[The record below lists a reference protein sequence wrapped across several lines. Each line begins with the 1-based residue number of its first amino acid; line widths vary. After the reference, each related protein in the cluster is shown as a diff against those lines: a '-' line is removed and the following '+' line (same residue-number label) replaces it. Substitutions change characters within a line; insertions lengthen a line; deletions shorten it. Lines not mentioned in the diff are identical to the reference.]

1 MKLVGKPDAGNRHV
15 RFDERGQETECCHM
29 AQATAPVLDSTR
41 RHFIT
46 LLGGAAAWP
55 LTARAQQAGWRPTI
69 GFLGTGSS
77 VAWTQW
83 TAAFVRRL
91 GELGWIDGR
100 NVTIE
105 YRWAEG
111 RAERYVEVAAEFIRL
126 KVDVIVTGGAAIP
139 AAMQA
144 TSTIPIVFALAVD
157 AIREGIITNLA
168 RPGGNFTG
176 LSALSSETAS
186 KRLQILSEVIPG
198 LRRLAVLGNVG
209 HAGAAD
215 EMREVQTA
223 AKALGVEIDKLE
235 IRRAEDIATAF
246 ERLTSG
252 AQALYVCPDPLVN
265 SNRVR
270 IGILALGL
278 RLPTMFGFR
287 EYINPAGLMSYGPN
301 IPDLFRRAG
310 EYVDKILRGAKAGEL
325 PVEQPTKFELVVNLT
340 VAKALGLKLPES
352 FLLRADEVIE

>member
-1 MKLVGKPDAGNRHV
+1 MK
-15 RFDERGQETECCHM
+15 
-29 AQATAPVLDSTR
+29 R
-41 RHFIT
+41 RTFIT
-46 LLGGAAAWP
+46 LIGGAAAPWP
-55 LTARAQQAGWRPTI
+55 LAARAQQAGRRPTI

-111 RAERYVEVAAEFIRL
+111 RAERYVEVAAEFVRL
-126 KVDVIVTGGAAIP
+126 NVDVIVTGGAAIP

-168 RPGGNFTG
+168 RPGGNVTG

-223 AKALGVEIDKLE
+223 AKALGLEIDKPE

-287 EYINPAGLMSYGPN
+287 EYVDPAGLMSYGPN
-301 IPDLFRRAG
+301 IPHLFRRAG

-340 VAKALGLKLPES
+340 VAKALGLKLSES
-352 FLLRADEVIE
+352 LLLRADEVIE

>member
-1 MKLVGKPDAGNRHV
+1 M
-15 RFDERGQETECCHM
+15 
-29 AQATAPVLDSTR
+29 R
-41 RHFIT
+41 RRKFIT
-46 LLGGAAAWP
+46 LLGGAAAAWP
-55 LTARAQQAGWRPTI
+55 LTARAQQAGRRPTI
-69 GFLGTGSS
+69 GFFGTGSS

-111 RAERYVEVAAEFIRL
+111 RAERYVEVAAEFVRL
-126 KVDVIVTGGAAIP
+126 KVDVIVTGGSAIP

-157 AIREGIITNLA
+157 AIREGITTNLA
-168 RPGGNFTG
+168 RPGGNATG

-186 KRLQILSEVIPG
+186 KRLQILSEVIAG

-209 HAGAAD
+209 HAGAVD
-215 EMREVQTA
+215 EMREVHTA

-252 AQALYVCPDPLVN
+252 TQALYVCPDPLVN

-287 EYINPAGLMSYGPN
+287 EYVDPAGLMSYGPS
-301 IPDLFRRAG
+301 IPDLFRRAA
-310 EYVDKILRGAKAGEL
+310 EYVDKILHGTKPGDL
-325 PVEQPTKFELVVNLT
+325 PVELPTKFELVINLT
-340 VAKALGLKLPES
+340 VAKALGLNLPES
-352 FLLRADEVIE
+352 LLLRADEVIE

>member
-1 MKLVGKPDAGNRHV
+1 V
-15 RFDERGQETECCHM
+15 R
-29 AQATAPVLDSTR
+29 R
-41 RHFIT
+41 REFIT
-46 LLGGAAAWP
+46 LIGGAVAAWP
-55 LTARAQQAGWRPTI
+55 LAGRAQQAGRRPTI

-111 RAERYVEVAAEFIRL
+111 RAERYVEVAAEFVRL

-157 AIREGIITNLA
+157 AIREGIIANLA
-168 RPGGNFTG
+168 RPGGNVTG
-176 LSALSSETAS
+176 LSALSSEIAS

-209 HAGAAD
+209 HAGVAD

-278 RLPTMFGFR
+278 RLPTMFGWR
-287 EYINPAGLMSYGPN
+287 EYIDPAGLMSYGPN

-325 PVEQPTKFELVVNLT
+325 PVEQPTKFELGVNLT

-352 FLLRADEVIE
+352 FLLRADEMIE

>member
-1 MKLVGKPDAGNRHV
+1 
-15 RFDERGQETECCHM
+15 M
-29 AQATAPVLDSTR
+29 AIHIQR
-41 RHFIT
+41 REFIT
-46 LLGGAAAWP
+46 LLGGAAAALP
-55 LTARAQQAGWRPTI
+55 LAARAQQAGRRPII

-111 RAERYVEVAAEFIRL
+111 RAERYVEVAAEFVRL

-144 TSTIPIVFALAVD
+144 TSTIPIVFALAVG

-168 RPGGNFTG
+168 RPGGNVTG

-198 LRRLAVLGNVG
+198 LRRLAMLGNVG
-209 HAGAAD
+209 
-215 EMREVQTA
+215 
-223 AKALGVEIDKLE
+223 
-235 IRRAEDIATAF
+235 
-246 ERLTSG
+246 
-252 AQALYVCPDPLVN
+252 
-265 SNRVR
+265 
-270 IGILALGL
+270 
-278 RLPTMFGFR
+278 
-287 EYINPAGLMSYGPN
+287 
-301 IPDLFRRAG
+301 
-310 EYVDKILRGAKAGEL
+310 
-325 PVEQPTKFELVVNLT
+325 
-340 VAKALGLKLPES
+340 
-352 FLLRADEVIE
+352 

>member
-1 MKLVGKPDAGNRHV
+1 
-15 RFDERGQETECCHM
+15 
-29 AQATAPVLDSTR
+29 
-41 RHFIT
+41 
-46 LLGGAAAWP
+46 
-55 LTARAQQAGWRPTI
+55 
-69 GFLGTGSS
+69 
-77 VAWTQW
+77 
-83 TAAFVRRL
+83 
-91 GELGWIDGR
+91 
-100 NVTIE
+100 
-105 YRWAEG
+105 
-111 RAERYVEVAAEFIRL
+111 
-126 KVDVIVTGGAAIP
+126 
-139 AAMQA
+139 MQA

-168 RPGGNFTG
+168 RPGGNVTG

-252 AQALYVCPDPLVN
+252 AQALYVCPEPLVN

-287 EYINPAGLMSYGPN
+287 EYIDPAGLMSYGPN

-352 FLLRADEVIE
+352 FLLRADEVID

>member
-1 MKLVGKPDAGNRHV
+1 M
-15 RFDERGQETECCHM
+15 M
-29 AQATAPVLDSTR
+29 R
-41 RHFIT
+41 RREFIT
-46 LLGGAAAWP
+46 LLGGAAAAWP
-55 LTARAQQAGWRPTI
+55 LAARAQQAGRRPTI

-111 RAERYVEVAAEFIRL
+111 RAERYVEVVAEFVRL
-126 KVDVIVTGGAAIP
+126 KVDVIVTGGSAIP
-139 AAMQA
+139 AAIQA

-157 AIREGIITNLA
+157 ATREGIITNLA
-168 RPGGNFTG
+168 RPGGNVTG

-287 EYINPAGLMSYGPN
+287 EYVDPAGLMSYGPN

-325 PVEQPTKFELVVNLT
+325 PVEQPTKFELVVNLI

-352 FLLRADEVIE
+352 FLLRADEMIE

>member
-1 MKLVGKPDAGNRHV
+1 MK
-15 RFDERGQETECCHM
+15 
-29 AQATAPVLDSTR
+29 R
-41 RHFIT
+41 REFIA
-46 LLGGAAAWP
+46 LLSGAAASWP
-55 LTARAQQAGWRPTI
+55 LAARAQQAGRGPTI

-77 VAWTQW
+77 GAWTQW

-111 RAERYVEVAAEFIRL
+111 RAERYVEVVAEFVRL
-126 KVDVIVTGGAAIP
+126 KVDVIVTGGSAIP
-139 AAMQA
+139 AAIQA

-157 AIREGIITNLA
+157 ATREGIITNLA
-168 RPGGNFTG
+168 RPGGNVTG

-198 LRRLAVLGNVG
+198 LRRLALLGNVG

-252 AQALYVCPDPLVN
+252 AQALYVCPEPLVN

-287 EYINPAGLMSYGPN
+287 EYIDPAGLMSYGPN

>member
-1 MKLVGKPDAGNRHV
+1 M
-15 RFDERGQETECCHM
+15 
-29 AQATAPVLDSTR
+29 R
-41 RHFIT
+41 RRDFIT
-46 LLGGAAAWP
+46 LFGGAAATWP
-55 LTARAQQAGWRPTI
+55 LAARAQQAGRRPTI

-111 RAERYVEVAAEFIRL
+111 RAERYVEVAAEFVRL

-139 AAMQA
+139 AATQA

-168 RPGGNFTG
+168 RPGGNVTG

-223 AKALGVEIDKLE
+223 AKALGVKIDKLE
-235 IRRAEDIATAF
+235 IRRAEDIATF

-287 EYINPAGLMSYGPN
+287 EYVDPAGLMSYGPN

-352 FLLRADEVIE
+352 LLLRADEVIE

>member
-1 MKLVGKPDAGNRHV
+1 
-15 RFDERGQETECCHM
+15 
-29 AQATAPVLDSTR
+29 
-41 RHFIT
+41 
-46 LLGGAAAWP
+46 
-55 LTARAQQAGWRPTI
+55 
-69 GFLGTGSS
+69 
-77 VAWTQW
+77 
-83 TAAFVRRL
+83 
-91 GELGWIDGR
+91 
-100 NVTIE
+100 
-105 YRWAEG
+105 
-111 RAERYVEVAAEFIRL
+111 
-126 KVDVIVTGGAAIP
+126 
-139 AAMQA
+139 MQA
-144 TSTIPIVFALAVD
+144 TSTIPIVFALAID
-157 AIREGIITNLA
+157 PITEGIITNLA
-168 RPGGNFTG
+168 RPGGNVTG
-176 LSALSSETAS
+176 LSVMSSETAS
-186 KRLQILSEVIPG
+186 KRLTILSEVIPG

-209 HAGAAD
+209 HAGAMD

-265 SNRVR
+265 ANRNR

-287 EYINPAGLMSYGPN
+287 EYVDPAGLMSYGPN

-310 EYVDKILRGAKAGEL
+310 EYVDKILRAAKAGEL
-325 PVEQPTKFELVVNLT
+325 PVEQPTKFDLVVNLT

>member
-1 MKLVGKPDAGNRHV
+1 MK
-15 RFDERGQETECCHM
+15 
-29 AQATAPVLDSTR
+29 R
-41 RHFIT
+41 REFIT
-46 LLGGAAAWP
+46 LLGGATAAWP
-55 LTARAQQAGWRPTI
+55 LASRAQQAGPRPTI

-111 RAERYVEVAAEFIRL
+111 RAERYVEVVAEFVRL
-126 KVDVIVTGGAAIP
+126 KVDVIVTGGSAIP
-139 AAMQA
+139 AAIQA

-157 AIREGIITNLA
+157 ATREGIITNLA
-168 RPGGNFTG
+168 RPGGNVTG

-287 EYINPAGLMSYGPN
+287 EYIDPAGLMSYGPN

>member
-1 MKLVGKPDAGNRHV
+1 M
-15 RFDERGQETECCHM
+15 
-29 AQATAPVLDSTR
+29 R
-41 RHFIT
+41 RREFIT
-46 LLGGAAAWP
+46 LLGGWAVSLP
-55 LTARAQQAGWRPTI
+55 LVARAQQAGQRPTI
-69 GFLGTGSS
+69 GFLGTSSS
-77 VAWTQW
+77 VAWTRW

-111 RAERYVEVAAEFIRL
+111 RAERYVEVATEFVRL
-126 KVDVIVTGGAAIP
+126 KVDVIVTGGSAIP

-144 TSTIPIVFALAVD
+144 TSTTPIVFALAVD
-157 AIREGIITNLA
+157 PITEGIITNLA
-168 RPGGNFTG
+168 RPGGNVTG
-176 LSALSSETAS
+176 LSLMSSEIAS
-186 KRLQILSEVIPG
+186 KRLTILSEVIPG

-209 HAGAAD
+209 YAGAVD

-252 AQALYVCPDPLVN
+252 AQALHVCPDPLVN
-265 SNRVR
+265 ANRNR

-287 EYINPAGLMSYGPN
+287 EHADPSGLMSYGPH

>member
-1 MKLVGKPDAGNRHV
+1 
-15 RFDERGQETECCHM
+15 M
-29 AQATAPVLDSTR
+29 AIHIQR
-41 RHFIT
+41 REFIT
-46 LLGGAAAWP
+46 LLGGAAAALP
-55 LTARAQQAGWRPTI
+55 LAARAQQAGRRPII

-111 RAERYVEVAAEFIRL
+111 RAERYVEVAAEFVRL

-144 TSTIPIVFALAVD
+144 TSTIPIVFALAVG

-168 RPGGNFTG
+168 RPGGNVTG

-198 LRRLAVLGNVG
+198 LRRLAMLGNVG

-215 EMREVQTA
+215 EMREVQA

-246 ERLTSG
+246 ERLTSA

-287 EYINPAGLMSYGPN
+287 QYIDPAGLMSYGPN

-352 FLLRADEVIE
+352 FLLRADEMIE

>member
-1 MKLVGKPDAGNRHV
+1 M
-15 RFDERGQETECCHM
+15 
-29 AQATAPVLDSTR
+29 
-41 RHFIT
+41 
-46 LLGGAAAWP
+46 
-55 LTARAQQAGWRPTI
+55 
-69 GFLGTGSS
+69 
-77 VAWTQW
+77 AWTHW
-83 TAAFVRRL
+83 TPAFVRRL

-111 RAERYVEVAAEFIRL
+111 RAERYVEVAAEFVRL
-126 KVDVIVTGGAAIP
+126 KVDVIVTGGSAIP

-168 RPGGNFTG
+168 RPGGNVTG

-186 KRLQILSEVIPG
+186 KRLQILSEVIRG

-270 IGILALGL
+270 IGILAFGL

-287 EYINPAGLMSYGPN
+287 EYIDPAGLMSYGPN

>member
-1 MKLVGKPDAGNRHV
+1 MMKRC
-15 RFDERGQETECCHM
+15 E
-29 AQATAPVLDSTR
+29 
-41 RHFIT
+41 FIT
-46 LLGGAAAWP
+46 LLGGATAAWP
-55 LTARAQQAGWRPTI
+55 LASRAQQAGRRPTI

-77 VAWTQW
+77 VAWIQW

-111 RAERYVEVAAEFIRL
+111 RAERYVEVVAEFVRL
-126 KVDVIVTGGAAIP
+126 KVDVIVTGGSAIP
-139 AAMQA
+139 AAIQA

-157 AIREGIITNLA
+157 ATREGIITNLA
-168 RPGGNFTG
+168 RPGGNVTG

-287 EYINPAGLMSYGPN
+287 EYIDPAGLMSYGPN

-352 FLLRADEVIE
+352 FLLRADEMIE

>member
-1 MKLVGKPDAGNRHV
+1 
-15 RFDERGQETECCHM
+15 
-29 AQATAPVLDSTR
+29 
-41 RHFIT
+41 
-46 LLGGAAAWP
+46 
-55 LTARAQQAGWRPTI
+55 
-69 GFLGTGSS
+69 
-77 VAWTQW
+77 VAWTHW

-111 RAERYVEVAAEFIRL
+111 RAERYVEVATEFVRL
-126 KVDVIVTGGAAIP
+126 KVDVIVTGGSAIP

-144 TSTIPIVFALAVD
+144 TSTIPIVFALAID
-157 AIREGIITNLA
+157 PITEGIITNLA
-168 RPGGNFTG
+168 RPGGNVTG
-176 LSALSSETAS
+176 LSVMSSETAS
-186 KRLQILSEVIPG
+186 KRLTILSEVIPG

-209 HAGAAD
+209 HAGAVD

-265 SNRVR
+265 ANRNR

-287 EYINPAGLMSYGPN
+287 EYVDPAGLMSYGPN

-310 EYVDKILRGAKAGEL
+310 EYVDKILRAAKAGEL
-325 PVEQPTKFELVVNLT
+325 PVEQPTKFDLVVNLT